1 MNSIE
6 RAHLSLTGLS
16 VGDALGETF
25 CRPNS
30 EAMSTIARRQVPA
43 APWHYTD
50 DTQMAISIV
59 ELLQSAGH
67 IDPRQ
72 LGQSFAKRY
81 EAHRGYGPS
90 TAKLLEAVT
99 GGADAQTT
107 ASASHGGE
115 GSYGSGAAMRV
126 APLGAFFAD
135 DLSQVVEQAQASAIP
150 THSHCEAIAGAIAIA
165 VATALATK
173 VGDGRDMGA
182 TDFLKHVLLRTPES
196 VTRNGI
202 NTVYHIDGGADPH
215 SVVDQVGSGQNL
227 SAQDTV
233 PFALWCAANNLH
245 SYEDAFWK
253 TVSGLGDRDTT
264 CAMVGGI
271 VAMSART
278 AGIPETWLQAR
289 EPLSALVE

>member
-6 RAHLSLTGLS
+6 RAHLSLNGLS

-25 CRPNS
+25 CGPNS
-30 EAMSTIARRQVPA
+30 EAMTTIARREVPA
-43 APWHYTD
+43 APWRYTD
-50 DTQMAISIV
+50 DTQMATSIV
-59 ELLQSAGH
+59 DVLLTSGN
-67 IDPRQ
+67 IDPLI

-81 EAHRGYGPS
+81 EQERGYGPG
-90 TAKLLEAVT
+90 TAKLLQAVV
-99 GGADAQTT
+99 GGADAQ
-107 ASASHGGE
+107 ALALASHGGE

-135 DLSQVVEQAQASAIP
+135 DLSRVVQEAQASAMP
-150 THSHCEAIAGAIAIA
+150 THTHCEAIAGAIAVA
-165 VATALATK
+165 VASALATK
-173 VGDGRDMGA
+173 VGDGRDMSP

-202 NTVYHIDGGADPH
+202 NTVFHIDGGADSH
-215 SVVDQVGSGQNL
+215 SVADQVGSGQNL
-227 SAQDTV
+227 SSQDTV

-264 CAMVGGI
+264 CAIVGGI
-271 VAMSART
+271 VAMSAR
-278 AGIPETWLQAR
+278 ASGIPEKWIQAR
-289 EPLSALVE
+289 EPLPVLPK

>member
-6 RAHLSLTGLS
+6 RAYLSLNGLS

-25 CRPNS
+25 FGPNA
-30 EAMSTIARRQVPA
+30 EAMSAIARREVPA
-43 APWHYTD
+43 GPWRYTD
-50 DTQMAISIV
+50 DTQMAISV
-59 ELLQSAGH
+59 VAALQSAGQ
-67 IDPRQ
+67 IDPQ
-72 LGQSFAKRY
+72 ILGQSFAKHY
-81 EAHRGYGPS
+81 DTSRGYGPS
-90 TAKLLEAVT
+90 TAELLEAVAT
-99 GGADAQTT
+99 GEDAQKK
-107 ASASHGGE
+107 ALASHGGQ

-135 DLSQVVEQAQASAIP
+135 DLSRVVHEAQASAMP
-150 THSHCEAIAGAIAIA
+150 THTHCEAIAGTIAIA
-165 VATALATK
+165 VASALATK
-173 VGDGRDMGA
+173 VGDGRDMSS

-202 NTVYHIDGGADPH
+202 NTVYHIDGQTDPH
-215 SVVDQVGSGQNL
+215 SVAEQVGSGQSL

-271 VAMSART
+271 VAMSARST
-278 AGIPETWLQAR
+278 GIPEAWLRAR
-289 EPLSALVE
+289 EPIGDLIQ